1 MQHTW
6 PKAMMIVLTMG
17 LLTPLLRGAEKSVFP
32 EDAERKAAMSPEE
45 LAWEELLE
53 QCLGKFYLPRYKEA
67 KAKGHETAWDYVR
80 DDPDLPRVLLIGDS
94 ISRGYTL
101 PIRRALAGKVNVH
114 RAPENC
120 GNTLNGIRKL
130 HLWLGDGNWDVIHFN
145 FGIHDRKFDPLDY
158 AARLEMIVD
167 RLETTGATL
176 VWATSTPIPAD
187 AEFYEHGTSLRSNR
201 FAEPIM
207 KRHGIAINDLYGL
220 MLPQLETCQNRR
232 DCHFNAEGYDILGG
246 RVAEAILA
254 ALARRKNEGP
264 PVSPERAVETE
275 TVIFEDSFDG
285 EALGD
290 CWHVARG
297 TCTVRSGVLH
307 VEGPAV
313 ATSRPGG
320 RALPRNV
327 RLEYD
332 VVSDKPGDLSALL
345 HVPRDGDYKGGYF
358 FGMASQFNTCHKLL
372 LFGDELV
379 RTTDFLIEPGKTY
392 HVIAEKR
399 GDRIRLLVDGREV
412 VSAEGCRPIRGGSIG
427 LYVWNSGRIDN
438 VKVTQIPGTE

>member
-1 MQHTW
+1 
-6 PKAMMIVLTMG
+6 
-17 LLTPLLRGAEKSVFP
+17 
-32 EDAERKAAMSPEE
+32 
-45 LAWEELLE
+45 
-53 QCLGKFYLPRYKEA
+53 
-67 KAKGHETAWDYVR
+67 
-80 DDPDLPRVLLIGDS
+80 
-94 ISRGYTL
+94 
-101 PIRRALAGKVNVH
+101 
-114 RAPENC
+114 
-120 GNTLNGIRKL
+120 
-130 HLWLGDGNWDVIHFN
+130 VIHE
-145 FGIHDRKFDPLDY
+145 RKFDQLVY
-158 AARLEMIVD
+158 ASRMEMIVE

-176 VWATSTPIPAD
+176 VWTTSTPIPAD

-220 MLPQLETCQNRR
+220 MLPQLDTCQNHR
-232 DCHFNAEGYDILGG
+232 DCHFNAQGYDILGG

-285 EALGD
+285 EALD
-290 CWHVARG
+290 DSWHVARG

-332 VVSDKPGDLSALL
+332 AVSDKPGDLSALL

-358 FGMASQFNTCHKLL
+358 FGLASQFNTCHKLL
-372 LFGDELV
+372 LFGDELA
-379 RTTDFLIEPGKTY
+379 RTTDHLVEPGKTY
-392 HVIAEKR
+392 HVVAEKR

-412 VSAEGCRPIRGGSIG
+412 VTTKGCRPIRGGSFG

-438 VKVTQIPGTE
+438 VKVTQITGTE